1 MLRYRNIDRICA
13 IITAVTMLLAVAIT
27 ALAAGGGLEGRETAG
42 YEQLLFDTSTVH
54 TLDIVIDDWDGF
66 LETCTSEK
74 YTLCSVVIDGERLTS
89 VAIRGKGNTSLS
101 SVAQYGNNR
110 YSFKLEFDHYQ
121 AGKSYH
127 GLDKLCLNNL
137 IQDKTCMK
145 DYLAYTLMRKNGVAA
160 PLCSFV
166 RINVNGEYWG
176 LYLAVEAVEDAFM
189 TRNYG
194 SATGDVYKPDS
205 SDMGGGKGFGGDFRM
220 SQFREKL
227 QNPEDFTPPEREEG
241 PQGGGMGADD
251 VKLKYTDDDPESY
264 TNIFENAKTDVTDAD
279 KARLIAAIK
288 ALNEGENIENTVDVE
303 AVIRYFVVHSFLVNG
318 DSYTGSMIHNY
329 YLYENG
335 GVLSMIPW
343 DYNLSLGAFSMSQN
357 SDADSA
363 TAAVN
368 DPIDTPVSGGDV
380 TDRPM
385 LAWIFAD
392 ENYTD
397 LYHQIYAEFMA
408 DICDSGWLAEEID
421 RVSAMI
427 APYVETD
434 PTAFF
439 TYEEFKQGVETL
451 KTFVDLRAQSVEGQ
465 LSGDIPA
472 TTAAQTAD
480 ASALIDASAIDLS
493 DMGEMAGGGGGPG
506 SHDGDGPRPEMPTD
520 MDADRAMPSPPED
533 FPQMPGDMDAGSK
546 MDTEALPLGI
556 ASLILLIAG
565 LVFAQKSR
573 LCR

>member
-1 MLRYRNIDRICA
+1 MLRLKNIDRICA
-13 IITAVTMLLAVAIT
+13 IITAVTMLLAVLIT
-27 ALAAGGGLEGRETAG
+27 ALAAGGGLTGRETAG
-42 YEQLLFDTSTVH
+42 YEALLFDTSKVH
-54 TLDIVIDDWDGF
+54 TLDIVIDDWEGF
-66 LETCTSEK
+66 LETCASEK
-74 YTLCSVVIDGERLTS
+74 YSLCSVVIDGEKLTS

-101 SVAQYGNNR
+101 SVAQYGNDR

-121 AGKSYH
+121 AGKTYH

-176 LYLAVEAVEDAFM
+176 LYLAVEAIEDAFL
-189 TRNYG
+189 TRSYG
-194 SATGDVYKPDS
+194 SAEGDVYKPDS
-205 SDMGGGKGFGGDFRM
+205 TDMGGGKGFGGDFRM
-220 SQFREKL
+220 SRFREDL
-227 QNPEDFTPPEREEG
+227 QDPEDHTPPGMGEG
-241 PQGGGMGADD
+241 PRGGGMGSDD
-251 VKLKYTDDDPESY
+251 VKLIYTDDDPETY
-264 TNIFENAKTDVTDAD
+264 ANIFENAKTEATEAD
-279 KARLIAAIK
+279 KARLIAALK
-288 ALNEGENIENTVDVE
+288 ALNEGSDIENTVDVE

-329 YLYENG
+329 YLYEND

-343 DYNLSLGAFSMSQN
+343 DYNLSLGAFSMSRN

-368 DPIDTPVSGGDV
+368 DPIDSPVSGGDV

-392 ENYTD
+392 EAYTA

-408 DICDSGWLAEEID
+408 GIYESGWLEGEIS
-421 RVSAMI
+421 RVSALI

-439 TYEEFKQGVETL
+439 TYAEFEQGVETL
-451 KTFVDLRAQSVEGQ
+451 KTFFDLRGQSVEGQ
-465 LSGDIPA
+465 LTGTIPA
-472 TTAAQTAD
+472 TTAGQTAD
-480 ASALIDASAIDLS
+480 ASALIDASALALS
-493 DMGEMAGGGGGPG
+493 DMGEMAGGGGG
-506 SHDGDGPRPEMPTD
+506 HGPSQEKGQPPEMPPE
-520 MDADRAMPSPPED
+520 MAEGERPSPP
-533 FPQMPGDMDAGSK
+533 GDVDENPVLDAETLSL
-546 MDTEALPLGI
+546 AI
-556 ASLILLIAG
+556 ASLIFLIAG
-565 LVFAQKSR
+565 LAFAFRSR